1 MSYSPEKLRILL
13 LQARYPDDPA
23 KTEEVL
29 SFAARCGLEPHQIVS
44 HDLLSGPPSLHRLR
58 QHDAM
63 MVGGSGEFYVSK
75 GDLPEHRESLDLLRE
90 VAAIG
95 HPTFASCF
103 GFQCMVEALGGEI
116 VYDPDNMEVGTYE
129 LTLTEAGRRD
139 PLFGQLP
146 ASFLGQLGHKDR
158 AADHVD
164 GAPTLVSS
172 DRVAVEALRIPG
184 QPVWA
189 TQFHPELDR
198 HTNLFRYERY
208 LDGYAGVMSPEEREK
223 ARASFRDSPA
233 TMDLL
238 QRFLRLVF
246 S

>member
-1 MSYSPEKLRILL
+1 MGFPRERIRVLL
-13 LQARYPDDPA
+13 LQARHPDDPA
-23 KTEEVL
+23 KAEEVR
-29 SFAARCGLEPHQIVS
+29 SFAARCGLEPEQIVS
-44 HDLLSGPPSLHRLR
+44 HDLLTGPPPLRRLR

-63 MVGGSGEFYVSK
+63 MVGGSGEFNVST
-75 GDLPEHRESLDLLRE
+75 GDLPRHRETLDLLAE
-90 VAAIG
+90 VAATG

-116 VYDPDNMEVGTYE
+116 VSDADNMEVGTWE
-129 LTLTEAGRRD
+129 LKLTEAGRED

-146 ASFLGQLGHKDR
+146 ESFLAQLGHKER

-164 GAPTLVSS
+164 GFPTLAFS

-198 HTNLFRYERY
+198 RANLGRYERY
-208 LDGYAGVMSPEEREK
+208 LDRYGGMMCPEERQ
-223 ARASFRDSPA
+223 RAVESFRDSPA

-238 QRFLRLVF
+238 ERFLRLVF
-246 S
+246 G

>member
-1 MSYSPEKLRILL
+1 MSYSPEKIRVLL

-23 KTEEVL
+23 KGEEVR
-29 SFAARCGLEPHQIVS
+29 SFAARSGLEPHQVVA
-44 HDLLSGPPSLHRLR
+44 HDLLEGPPSLRRLR

-75 GDLPEHRESLDLLRE
+75 GDLPQHQETLDLLRE
-90 VAAIG
+90 IVATG

-103 GFQCMVEALGGEI
+103 GFQCLVEALGGKI
-116 VYDPDNMEVGTYE
+116 VYDPDGMEVGTFE

-139 PLFGQLP
+139 PLFGHLP
-146 ASFLGQLGHKDR
+146 ETFLAQLGHKDR

-164 GAPTLVSS
+164 GYPTLARSE
-172 DRVAVEALRIPG
+172 RVAVEALRIPG

-198 HTNLFRYERY
+198 HTNLGRYKVY
-208 LDGYAGVMSPEEREK
+208 LDGYAGVMTPEERRQ
-223 ARASFRDSPA
+223 ALASFRDTPA

-238 QRFLRLVF
+238 ERFLRLVF
-246 S
+246 G